1 MMRRLSAF
9 HAAAWACVWVP
20 LALASLAGCGG
31 GTSILGNI
39 SLAGVTDDL
48 TTTSSAGAI
57 SGEVL
62 FEDDTPAP
70 GVTVELTAD
79 NVDTP
84 VTTTTDRAGLF
95 RFGNVPPAT
104 FTLNLTGT
112 TIEDASD
119 TVTVKAGVVTAKSL
133 TVSAAAE
140 AAGG

>member
-1 MMRRLSAF
+1 L
-9 HAAAWACVWVP
+9 WKCVGALV
-20 LALASLAGCGG
+20 ALASLAGCGG
-31 GTSILGNI
+31 GSIISGTI
-39 SLAGVTDDL
+39 SLAGVTNDL
-48 TTTSSAGAI
+48 ATSSSAGAI

-62 FEDDTPAP
+62 FGDGTFAP

-79 NVDTP
+79 NVDAP

-104 FTLNLTGT
+104 FTLNLTGS

-119 TVTVKAGVVTAKSL
+119 TVIVKAGVITAKRV